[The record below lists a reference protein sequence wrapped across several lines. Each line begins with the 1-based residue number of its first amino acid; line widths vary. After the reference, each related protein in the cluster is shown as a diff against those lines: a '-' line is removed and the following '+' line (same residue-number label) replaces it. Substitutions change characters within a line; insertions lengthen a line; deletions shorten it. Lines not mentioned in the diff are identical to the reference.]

1 RGRVPPPPARGAAP
15 PPRPVAPLRTRSRA
29 RLLVRCVP
37 VSRIPEK
44 VVAEVVTEVSERMR
58 DPGYAQLAIGSFAEA
73 HPDAG
78 RFIAAHL
85 DELGGGEAVMQVV
98 FHAEVIHECFRR
110 HLDRSLPRVGF
121 RDLDAVANG
130 ELVDAL
136 QKRQPAL

>member
-1 RGRVPPPPARGAAP
+1 M
-15 PPRPVAPLRTRSRA
+15 
-29 RLLVRCVP
+29 
-37 VSRIPEK
+37 SRIPEK

-136 QKRQPAL
+136 QKRQPALADYVASNVDDEASRSLLAHVALAMADVA